1 MSVISQLQRLS
12 SDLKDLQGAVKG
24 NMKTIQAVPLA
35 SLVELD
41 PAVHT
46 AAFVMVLAAKA
57 SVLREPDFKEFFS
70 VTELFLRGCRGELAT
85 DDSLRE
91 MTWSSLGPVC
101 DKFAY
106 VAIRLKCPAKAIQP
120 LACAVELVRC
130 GSPTALTAAHPALV
144 QACLSAR
151 MYHAALPFIESPALT
166 QASKC
171 TGCRPRDVLTY
182 LYYSGRVYLGTK
194 QFSKATSLFLRALA
208 MPADLSLIHISEPTR
223 LLSISYAVF
232 CLKKKKKKLH
242 KKINEMTKKTIQIKH
257 T

>member
-1 MSVISQLQRLS
+1 
-12 SDLKDLQGAVKG
+12 
-24 NMKTIQAVPLA
+24 
-35 SLVELD
+35 
-41 PAVHT
+41 
-46 AAFVMVLAAKA
+46 
-57 SVLREPDFKEFFS
+57 
-70 VTELFLRGCRGELAT
+70 
-85 DDSLRE
+85 
-91 MTWSSLGPVC
+91 
-101 DKFAY
+101 
-106 VAIRLKCPAKAIQP
+106 
-120 LACAVELVRC
+120 
-130 GSPTALTAAHPALV
+130 
-144 QACLSAR
+144 